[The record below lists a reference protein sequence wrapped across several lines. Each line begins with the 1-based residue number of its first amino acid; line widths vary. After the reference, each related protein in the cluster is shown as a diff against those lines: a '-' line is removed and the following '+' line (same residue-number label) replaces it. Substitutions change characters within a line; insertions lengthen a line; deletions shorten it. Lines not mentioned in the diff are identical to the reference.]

1 MTGHFLC
8 STTPSPPPPHFTLLA
23 RSFVLA
29 SDSRDGFLCKN
40 HETAVRGRESR
51 QKFLASGQSGRS
63 AGRSRSPFRISHGMH
78 CRIEEGRKG
87 GRTRQ
92 LVSCP
97 FRGLAC
103 FACSDFLLL
112 PFQLPHP
119 TSPPC
124 ACLLLLWSDN
134 LLSHSARMTYRQ
146 LVVIHHPKTM
156 RVEGGRDSG
165 LF

>member
-8 STTPSPPPPHFTLLA
+8 SPSPPPHFTLLA

-29 SDSRDGFLCKN
+29 SGSRDGFLCKN

-63 AGRSRSPFRISHGMH
+63 RSPFRISQGMH
-78 CRIEEGRKG
+78 CCRMEGEGRENAPIG
-87 GRTRQ
+87 FLSFSWPR
-92 LVSCP
+92 L
-97 FRGLAC
+97 FRLFGLPS
-103 FACSDFLLL
+103 FAISI
-112 PFQLPHP
+112 
-119 TSPPC
+119 TSPHFPSLR
-124 ACLLLLWSDN
+124 LLAAVWSDN

-156 RVEGGRDSG
+156 RVERGGRDSG